1 MACHN
6 DQQIARQRF
15 VMAQVSLLVSELKRY
30 LKAHGLTYAEVAKRL
45 DLSESSVKR
54 LFARETFTLKRF
66 EQVCNAL
73 GLEIT
78 DLFDLISERREYL
91 TELTTEQEAA
101 LMSDTKLLL
110 LTYLLINGWP
120 TREIV
125 AAYDIDEPELERLL
139 IRLHRAKII
148 ELLPLNRVKLLT
160 ARNFAWRPDGP
171 VRRLLDKEVQRDFLD
186 SRFDGAGEKLAFV
199 GGLLSPASLV
209 QLQPSIDRVAREF
222 DELARRDA
230 SLPLAERSSCGAVVA
245 IRPWEFSLF
254 VALRRKNPVARG
266 TQR

>member
-78 DLFDLISERREYL
+78 DLFDVDVGAVAER
-91 TELTTEQEAA
+91 
-101 LMSDTKLLL
+101 
-110 LTYLLINGWP
+110 
-120 TREIV
+120 
-125 AAYDIDEPELERLL
+125 DI
-139 IRLHRAKII
+139 
-148 ELLPLNRVKLLT
+148 
-160 ARNFAWRPDGP
+160 
-171 VRRLLDKEVQRDFLD
+171 
-186 SRFDGAGEKLAFV
+186 
-199 GGLLSPASLV
+199 
-209 QLQPSIDRVAREF
+209 AREQL
-222 DELARRDA
+222 DRLI
-230 SLPLAERSSCGAVVA
+230 P
-245 IRPWEFSLF
+245 P
-254 VALRRKNPVARG
+254 
-266 TQR
+266 

>member
-1 MACHN
+1 
-6 DQQIARQRF
+6 
-15 VMAQVSLLVSELKRY
+15 MAQVSSLVSELKRY
-30 LKAHGLTYAEVAKRL
+30 LKAHGLTYAEVATRL
-45 DLSESSVKR
+45 GLSESSVKR
-54 LFARETFTLKRF
+54 LFARESFSLQRF

-73 GLEIT
+73 GLEIA
-78 DLFDLISERREYL
+78 DLFELMNERREYL
-91 TELTTEQEAA
+91 TQLTAEQEAA

-139 IRLHRAKII
+139 IRLHRAKLI

-171 VRRLLDKEVQRDFLD
+171 VRRLLDKEVQRDFLA
-186 SRFDGAGEKLAFV
+186 SRFDDSGEKFTFV
-199 GGLLSPASLV
+199 GGLLSSTSLAHL
-209 QLQPSIDRVAREF
+209 QLSIDRVAREF

-230 SLPLAERSSCGAVVA
+230 SLPLAERSACGAVLAV
-245 IRPWEFSLF
+245 RPWDFPLF
-254 VALRRKNPVARG
+254 AALRRKRPAQATGARS
-266 TQR
+266 